1 MNGDPRA
8 AIDELAAAT
17 TPWLFGV
24 RHHSPACAV
33 ALPPLLDALEP
44 TALALELPAD
54 LAPWLT
60 WLGHPDAVAPLA
72 IAAVAT
78 HGDDLG
84 FYPFAEFSPE
94 LVALRW
100 ARARD
105 VPVHAIDLPVTG
117 RGGRSRDGGSRGIER
132 RLPGADDDSWE
143 RLVEGPGTLADPE
156 RVRRAALLYG
166 WALRMDAREVSELDL
181 AREAYMREA
190 LARIP
195 GRVAAVIGSFHAAA
209 LVAESRKRESVPDPA
224 REIAGVRAS
233 SKPGR
238 AKASPEMVSSLI
250 PYGFELL
257 DARSGYPAGIRDPA
271 WQQRLFATQRDRG
284 DVAALVASC
293 LVEITRL
300 VRAAGLPASV
310 PDARAAAEMTMQL
323 AQLRG
328 LAAPGRRELVEA
340 AGAALAQGEMM
351 GRGRVVARA
360 MEAVLVGRDRGR
372 LAEGTPRSGLAPHV
386 AALFAA
392 LRLPVAPAAE
402 PLDVRLDPL
411 RSPIDR
417 RRHVAL
423 ARMRACGVP
432 YGTEGESSAA
442 GGVESLTTTWRVK
455 WSPATEA
462 LIELAG
468 LRGVTLRQASVG
480 ALRADRAR
488 LAAEDKLVV
497 MSLVALAVAAAE
509 AGAGELVGEVLE
521 ELTGPRLAEATLPE
535 LIAMLGVIDRI
546 VSGHVV
552 ALPTEADDSV
562 PGEIDVFAPPAID
575 RAAVMS
581 AAVASVLG
589 LAGSEALADAR
600 SLADLVRILERPE
613 HAALGDGR
621 LRWSID
627 QLAATGTPVI
637 AGAAA
642 VVQVLIGT
650 RAAEQLAAA
659 IGAWVDGGDAKLLA
673 GRLSGALAVAGPL
686 FEAAPVFLDGL
697 LERVERLADAD
708 FLARVAALREG
719 FEVLSNASRRRLLD
733 SLRDRLGVLDVVT
746 AIDPVLLAIAA
757 RADLVGRAAIE
768 RIAPM
773 STGTGMRPV
782 PEDHA
787 TARPEAF
794 PILSHDISVADRWR
808 LILGQERQK
817 MTPRTARAA
826 RALDEL
832 YGTGHGEGSRAD
844 GGQEHGFPTVRAWRE
859 EIEALFGARVFEEV
873 AGKAAEHGRVG
884 ALLELDP
891 ASVTPSMELLEQ
903 VLSLKGG
910 LGESHLGKLRALIRR
925 IVDELVREL
934 AVRVRPALSGAIGVR
949 ATRRPTGVLHL
960 RKTVAANLAHV
971 RVSGEDVQLVPE
983 RLYFRQRTRRHLDWH
998 VVLVVDVSGS
1008 MEPSVIYSAMM
1019 AAILAAVPW
1028 ISVKFV
1034 AFSTEI
1040 VDLSEHA
1047 GDPLAL
1053 LLEVSVGGG
1062 THIAKGLR
1070 YARSLVTVPRRTI
1083 VLVVS
1088 DFEEGYEVA
1097 GLLGE
1102 IRALVEAGVTC
1113 LGLAALDDG
1122 GAPRYAV
1129 PIAEQVA
1136 AAGMPV
1142 AALTP
1147 LELAR
1152 WIGERIR

>member
-1 MNGDPRA
+1 M
-8 AIDELAAAT
+8 
-17 TPWLFGV
+17 LF
-24 RHHSPACAV
+24 
-33 ALPPLLDALEP
+33 
-44 TALALELPAD
+44 
-54 LAPWLT
+54 
-60 WLGHPDAVAPLA
+60 
-72 IAAVAT
+72 
-78 HGDDLG
+78 
-84 FYPFAEFSPE
+84 
-94 LVALRW
+94 
-100 ARARD
+100 
-105 VPVHAIDLPVTG
+105 
-117 RGGRSRDGGSRGIER
+117 RS
-132 RLPGADDDSWE
+132 
-143 RLVEGPGTLADPE
+143 
-156 RVRRAALLYG
+156 
-166 WALRMDAREVSELDL
+166 
-181 AREAYMREA
+181 
-190 LARIP
+190 
-195 GRVAAVIGSFHAAA
+195 
-209 LVAESRKRESVPDPA
+209 
-224 REIAGVRAS
+224 
-233 SKPGR
+233 
-238 AKASPEMVSSLI
+238 
-250 PYGFELL
+250 
-257 DARSGYPAGIRDPA
+257 
-271 WQQRLFATQRDRG
+271 
-284 DVAALVASC
+284 
-293 LVEITRL
+293 
-300 VRAAGLPASV
+300 
-310 PDARAAAEMTMQL
+310 
-323 AQLRG
+323 
-328 LAAPGRRELVEA
+328 
-340 AGAALAQGEMM
+340 
-351 GRGRVVARA
+351 
-360 MEAVLVGRDRGR
+360 
-372 LAEGTPRSGLAPHV
+372 
-386 AALFAA
+386 
-392 LRLPVAPAAE
+392 
-402 PLDVRLDPL
+402 
-411 RSPIDR
+411 
-417 RRHVAL
+417 
-423 ARMRACGVP
+423 
-432 YGTEGESSAA
+432 
-442 GGVESLTTTWRVK
+442 
-455 WSPATEA
+455 
-462 LIELAG
+462 
-468 LRGVTLRQASVG
+468 
-480 ALRADRAR
+480 
-488 LAAEDKLVV
+488 
-497 MSLVALAVAAAE
+497 
-509 AGAGELVGEVLE
+509 
-521 ELTGPRLAEATLPE
+521 
-535 LIAMLGVIDRI
+535 
-546 VSGHVV
+546 
-552 ALPTEADDSV
+552 
-562 PGEIDVFAPPAID
+562 
-575 RAAVMS
+575 
-581 AAVASVLG
+581 SVLG

-1152 WIGERIR
+1152 WIGARIR